1 MKNCILQGTALK
13 TKAYVV
19 LLIAGMSFA
28 LFSCATKPDVY
39 AKMDAAI
46 SAGDYASAVAA
57 INEAQA
63 IPEGKDKAANPIY
76 QANSAILLYLDRGVL
91 EYYAGN
97 FEESTKDLEEA
108 ERLIEEAFTK
118 SVTQEIGSYLA
129 NDNVKDYAGETY
141 EDLYI
146 NVFNALNYYAN
157 GDVEGAGVE
166 VRRMTEKLAAL
177 EGTAE
182 EGGFEI
188 SDLMTFFAEAV
199 KIAEQG
205 GLTLGIDLPAP
216 SPVRD
221 LQVAPGDP
229 GADFMQWVQADAGKK
244 IVDSALARYLSAVF
258 YRGMGNDDDARID
271 FEALSQNFG
280 FDVGEESDIPSGKA
294 RINVIGFA
302 GLSPVKTMYKQTIS
316 LDCFPTISEA
326 AEKALAV
333 DPTLGVGWA
342 AVPVLVPRAS
352 AIDKV
357 EITVNGETVTLN
369 LLEDIGGLMKSTLA
383 EKFDDIYYKAYI
395 QAAVRYI
402 AVEVAGKQ
410 AKEKAGNSA
419 VADAAVKVAIVGA
432 KKGADALAQ
441 ADVRSVRYFPSKAY
455 AGGVTMDPGEYT
467 ITVNYYAGGS
477 KVGSVEKKINAK
489 AGKANIVDATCL
501 K

>member
-1 MKNCILQGTALK
+1 MKNCILQGTVLK
-13 TKAYVV
+13 TKVSVV
-19 LLIAGMSFA
+19 LLIAGMSVA
-28 LFSCATKPDVY
+28 LFSCATKPDAY

-46 SAGDYASAVAA
+46 NEGDYTSAIAV

-63 IPEGKDKAANPIY
+63 IPEGKDKPANPIY

-97 FEESTKDLEEA
+97 FAESTKDFQEA
-108 ERLIEEAFTK
+108 ERLIEEAYTK

-177 EGTAE
+177 EGTGE
-182 EGGFEI
+182 KGGFEI

-199 KIAEQG
+199 KVAEQT
-205 GLTLGIDLPAP
+205 GLTLGIDLPVP
-216 SPVRD
+216 SPVHD

-229 GADFMQWVQADAGKK
+229 GADFMQWVQSGAGKK

-271 FEALSQNFG
+271 FEALSQITD
-280 FDVGEESDIPSGKA
+280 FDTSEESDIPEGKA
-294 RINVIGFA
+294 RINVIGFV
-302 GLSPVKTMYKQTIS
+302 GLSPEKAMYKQTIS
-316 LDCFPTISEA
+316 LDCFPTIHDA

-352 AIDKV
+352 VIDKV
-357 EITVNGETVTLN
+357 ETVVNGETVALN

-383 EKFDDIYYKAYI
+383 EKFDNIYYKAYI

-410 AKEKAGNSA
+410 AKEKAGDSPI
-419 VADAAVKVAIVGA
+419 ADAAVKGAIVAA
-432 KKGADALAQ
+432 KKSADALAQ
-441 ADVRSVRYFPSKAY
+441 ADIRSSRYFPNKAY
-455 AGGVTMDPGEYT
+455 AGGLTLDPGEYT
-467 ITVNYYAGGS
+467 VTINYYSGGA
-477 KVGSVEKKINAK
+477 KIGSVEKKINAQ
-489 AGKANIVDATCL
+489 AGKANIVNAVCL